1 MSAYFKLGGI
11 LRENVALIDTSAVLA
26 LMDGREA
33 LHAKA
38 KVFLAESSLDWASV
52 DLTAHETF
60 TRLRSRTD
68 VTKGLEGF
76 DFLRTDLTIL
86 DFQRADEVRTRSI
99 LKKYAD
105 HRISY
110 HDAMCAAVMLRSG
123 IYKIFTFDR
132 DFLIL
137 GFQIVPGS

>member
-1 MSAYFKLGGI
+1 MSANFKLGGI

-26 LMDGREA
+26 LMDGRES
-33 LHAKA
+33 LHEKA
-38 KVFLAESSLDWASV
+38 KVFLEESSLDWASV

-76 DFLRTDLTIL
+76 DFLRTDLTII
-86 DFQRADEVRTRSI
+86 DFQRGDEVRTRSI
-99 LKKYAD
+99 LEKYAD

-132 DFLIL
+132 DFSIL
-137 GFQIVPGS
+137 GFQIIPGS